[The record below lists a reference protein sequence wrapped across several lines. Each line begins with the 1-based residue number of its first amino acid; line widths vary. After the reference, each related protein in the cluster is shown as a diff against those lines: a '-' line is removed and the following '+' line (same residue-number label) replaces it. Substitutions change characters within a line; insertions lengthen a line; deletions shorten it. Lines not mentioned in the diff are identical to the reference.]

1 MIQYQPEKEGDRQQQ
16 QQHITMG
23 NTLRSPISV
32 KRRRSEKRKG
42 RKSPADLSGME
53 IMVDPHEAEYVSE
66 AFDLPDVGMADN
78 SQSTRTDAAVYN
90 VRSSQNS
97 TSKRLRSSK
106 TSCRSS
112 RTSCRSSRSSQRPS
126 LSQDLMTC
134 IIPGMDPSELLQ
146 LVEECAE
153 EERREMELEESVMRM
168 NEEPERRRS
177 NGSRRRSKNG
187 LGPRNA

>member
-1 MIQYQPEKEGDRQQQ
+1 
-16 QQHITMG
+16 MG
-23 NTLRSPISV
+23 NTLRSPIRV

-42 RKSPADLSGME
+42 GKSPADLSGME
-53 IMVDPHEAEYVSE
+53 IMVNPHEADFLSE
-66 AFDLPDVGMADN
+66 PFDFPGIDMTN
-78 SQSTRTDAAVYN
+78 HSHSTITDSAVYN
-90 VRSSQNS
+90 VRSSKNS
-97 TSKRLRSSK
+97 ADKRLRSSK

-126 LSQDLMTC
+126 LSEDLMTC

-153 EERREMELEESVMRM
+153 EERREMELEESLLSI

-177 NGSRRRSKNG
+177 NGSRRRSKNA
-187 LGPRNA
+187 LDARDA